1 MKLFLIDLLK
11 EHDVPGF
18 RTHNAWSKD
27 AWTNIVRRVNAK
39 FGTSYSVNQVKQQE
53 QDLKKAYRSV
63 KDLLAESGFGWD
75 TERMMVTAP
84 ASVWSSF
91 TARNN
96 NKDAFHWQDRSFPYY
111 DALSSLYDGEAYIF
125 CTFLFACLFD
135 FLNFRH
141 AEGRT
146 RQGMDHYAS
155 KAKNVL
161 VPSTQTTQV
170 ADTYDSPSPTLNAP
184 GESDLQFHL
193 DEETEEANFD
203 FSQPSSNHV
212 HQPQAAPTSTHMH
225 REASDSQRGNKK
237 QKSKVALSDDG
248 FHERYLKLKKEEID
262 RFAAIEEKKMEDPYS
277 INKCVSM
284 VERLQGLQMGEILVA
299 TDIFKCKE
307 NREVF
312 LSFSTDELRLA
323 WLKREIGRAQ
333 TNLQDLFQD

>member
-111 DALSSLYDGEAYIF
+111 DALSSLYDGEVHIF
-125 CTFLFACLFD
+125 CTFLFAFFFV
-135 FLNFRH
+135 FLKCGDHFFVAH
-141 AEGRT
+141 MSS
-146 RQGMDHYAS
+146 RQRENLSWHGPLRNQS
-155 KAKNVL
+155 K
-161 VPSTQTTQV
+161 
-170 ADTYDSPSPTLNAP
+170 
-184 GESDLQFHL
+184 E
-193 DEETEEANFD
+193 
-203 FSQPSSNHV
+203 
-212 HQPQAAPTSTHMH
+212 
-225 REASDSQRGNKK
+225 
-237 QKSKVALSDDG
+237 
-248 FHERYLKLKKEEID
+248 
-262 RFAAIEEKKMEDPYS
+262 
-277 INKCVSM
+277 CVSS
-284 VERLQGLQMGEILVA
+284 ID
-299 TDIFKCKE
+299 T
-307 NREVF
+307 
-312 LSFSTDELRLA
+312 SSTS
-323 WLKREIGRAQ
+323 G
-333 TNLQDLFQD
+333 

>member
-1 MKLFLIDLLK
+1 
-11 EHDVPGF
+11 
-18 RTHNAWSKD
+18 
-27 AWTNIVRRVNAK
+27 
-39 FGTSYSVNQVKQQE
+39 
-53 QDLKKAYRSV
+53 
-63 KDLLAESGFGWD
+63 
-75 TERMMVTAP
+75 
-84 ASVWSSF
+84 
-91 TARNN
+91 
-96 NKDAFHWQDRSFPYY
+96 
-111 DALSSLYDGEAYIF
+111 
-125 CTFLFACLFD
+125 
-135 FLNFRH
+135 
-141 AEGRT
+141 
-146 RQGMDHYAS
+146 MDHYAS

-225 REASDSQRGNKK
+225 REASDSRRGNKK

-262 RFAAIEEKKMEDPYS
+262 RFASIEEKKLEDPYS

-299 TDIFKCKE
+299 ADIFKCKE

>member
-1 MKLFLIDLLK
+1 
-11 EHDVPGF
+11 
-18 RTHNAWSKD
+18 
-27 AWTNIVRRVNAK
+27 
-39 FGTSYSVNQVKQQE
+39 
-53 QDLKKAYRSV
+53 
-63 KDLLAESGFGWD
+63 
-75 TERMMVTAP
+75 
-84 ASVWSSF
+84 
-91 TARNN
+91 
-96 NKDAFHWQDRSFPYY
+96 
-111 DALSSLYDGEAYIF
+111 
-125 CTFLFACLFD
+125 
-135 FLNFRH
+135 
-141 AEGRT
+141 
-146 RQGMDHYAS
+146 MDHYAS

-284 VERLQGLQMGEILVA
+284 VERLQGL
-299 TDIFKCKE
+299 
-307 NREVF
+307 
-312 LSFSTDELRLA
+312 
-323 WLKREIGRAQ
+323 
-333 TNLQDLFQD
+333 

>member
-1 MKLFLIDLLK
+1 MSWKGSTQINVVDQRTLSDKQQHHSQSQWSDYADDEHWSTENTQELVNLGTTKRAGWSHQMKLFLIDLLK

-39 FGTSYSVNQVKQQE
+39 FGTSYSVNQVKHQE

-111 DALSSLYDGEAYIF
+111 DALSSLYDG
-125 CTFLFACLFD
+125 
-135 FLNFRH
+135 RH

-146 RQGMDHYAS
+146 HQGMDHYAS

-193 DEETEEANFD
+193 DEETEEQTLIFR
-203 FSQPSSNHV
+203 SLHLIMSISH
-212 HQPQAAPTSTHMH
+212 APTSTHMH
-225 REASDSQRGNKK
+225 REASDSRRGNKK

-262 RFAAIEEKKMEDPYS
+262 RFAAIEEKKLEDPYS
-277 INKCVSM
+277 INKK
-284 VERLQGLQMGEILVA
+284 G
-299 TDIFKCKE
+299 
-307 NREVF
+307 
-312 LSFSTDELRLA
+312 
-323 WLKREIGRAQ
+323 
-333 TNLQDLFQD
+333 

>member
-1 MKLFLIDLLK
+1 
-11 EHDVPGF
+11 
-18 RTHNAWSKD
+18 
-27 AWTNIVRRVNAK
+27 
-39 FGTSYSVNQVKQQE
+39 
-53 QDLKKAYRSV
+53 
-63 KDLLAESGFGWD
+63 
-75 TERMMVTAP
+75 
-84 ASVWSSF
+84 
-91 TARNN
+91 
-96 NKDAFHWQDRSFPYY
+96 
-111 DALSSLYDGEAYIF
+111 
-125 CTFLFACLFD
+125 
-135 FLNFRH
+135 
-141 AEGRT
+141 
-146 RQGMDHYAS
+146 MDHYAS

-225 REASDSQRGNKK
+225 REASDSRRGNKK

-262 RFAAIEEKKMEDPYS
+262 RFAAIEEKKLEDPYS

-299 TDIFKCKE
+299 ADIFKCKE

>member
-1 MKLFLIDLLK
+1 
-11 EHDVPGF
+11 
-18 RTHNAWSKD
+18 
-27 AWTNIVRRVNAK
+27 
-39 FGTSYSVNQVKQQE
+39 
-53 QDLKKAYRSV
+53 
-63 KDLLAESGFGWD
+63 
-75 TERMMVTAP
+75 
-84 ASVWSSF
+84 
-91 TARNN
+91 
-96 NKDAFHWQDRSFPYY
+96 
-111 DALSSLYDGEAYIF
+111 
-125 CTFLFACLFD
+125 
-135 FLNFRH
+135 
-141 AEGRT
+141 
-146 RQGMDHYAS
+146 MDHYAS

-212 HQPQAAPTSTHMH
+212 HQPQATPTSTHMH
-225 REASDSQRGNKK
+225 REASDSRRGNKK

-262 RFAAIEEKKMEDPYS
+262 RFAAIEEKKLEDPYS

-299 TDIFKCKE
+299 ADIFKCKE